1 MIIDNSKNISFSS
14 RNKVIRFADDIAR
27 IPNCWAPHISSTK
40 YEGLNHSNTFKDAII
55 SIESDIVDLRKK
67 QELKSKFIKW
77 FFVKKIK
84 NIVEPIKN
92 LKIGN
97 CGESTELAAIV
108 ARVNG
113 IKNISISSLRTP
125 FGECFDHSVLLV
137 NDKKPYIIDSWLGFA
152 DYVPNAIKRYQKE
165 FRNYFDFKKLGTEKM
180 VVVPY
185 KRGNFYG
192 DFKFLN
198 RDFTPR
204 EIEKIIKIYP
214 EIVVNVNKHS
224 AL

>member
-1 MIIDNSKNISFSS
+1 MLINNSKNISFSS

-27 IPNCWAPHISSTK
+27 IPNRWVPHISSTK
-40 YEGLNHSNTFKDAII
+40 YEGLKHSNNFKDAII
-55 SIESDIVDLRKK
+55 SIESDIVDLRNK
-67 QELKSKFIKW
+67 QEYKLTFIKW

-92 LKIGN
+92 FKIGN

-125 FGECFDHSVLLV
+125 SGEPFDHAVLLV
-137 NDKKPYIIDSWLGFA
+137 NDKKPYIIDGWLGFA
-152 DYVPNAIKRYQKE
+152 DYIPNAIKRYQKE

-185 KRGNFYG
+185 KSKNLSN
-192 DFKFLN
+192 DFLN
-198 RDFTPR
+198 RDFTSK
-204 EIEKIIKIYP
+204 EIERIIKIYP
-214 EIVVNVNKHS
+214 EIVLNVNKHL